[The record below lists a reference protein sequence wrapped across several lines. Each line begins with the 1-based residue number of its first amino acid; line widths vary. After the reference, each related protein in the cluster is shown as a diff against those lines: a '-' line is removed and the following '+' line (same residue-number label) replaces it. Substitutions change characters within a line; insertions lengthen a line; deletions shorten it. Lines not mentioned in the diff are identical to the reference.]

1 VVTISC
7 SGKFHAFA
15 LAEQMERLGKL
26 NRLYTTY
33 AYQKNKLLAKI
44 VKRIDKENIPAS
56 KISTNNLLAFPIKL
70 APRSVYLWN
79 DLFDQWVASKITND
93 LGKVFI
99 GWSGMSLH
107 SIKKA
112 QTQKMTTIVERG
124 SSHIEYQNKLL
135 RDEYKNFG
143 IEFSIDHRVI
153 KKELA
158 EYALAD
164 FISVPSYFVRNSFI
178 EMGVH
183 QDKLIMNPYGAGKA
197 FTDDVS
203 MQHKK
208 NDKFTI
214 VYLGTLSIRKGLIYL
229 FKALSEIEIPI
240 SDFDVWFIGRIDSE
254 LEATIKK
261 YKKSNWTFF
270 GPVDHYQLSAY
281 LSKCHVGVQPSVEE
295 GLSMVIPQ
303 MMASGITM
311 IVTPNSGGENII
323 EEGRNGFIVP
333 VRDSNALGRR
343 IEVLF
348 NDKILMN
355 NLGNRAKDVIKS
367 GFTWDDYGDR
377 YQINVEKY
385 LNA

>member
-44 VKRIDKENIPAS
+44 VKRVDKENIPAA
-56 KISTNNLLAFPIKL
+56 KISTNNFLAFPIKL
-70 APRSVYLWN
+70 APRTVYLWN
-79 DLFDQWVASKITND
+79 DLFDQWVASKIKSD
-93 LGKVFI
+93 SGKIFI

-107 SIKKA
+107 SVEKA
-112 QTQKMTTIVERG
+112 KSKKMTTILERG
-124 SSHIEYQNKLL
+124 SSHIVYQNKLL
-135 RDEYKNFG
+135 QDEYKNFG
-143 IEFSIDHRVI
+143 IEFSIDSRVI

-164 FISVPSYFVRNSFI
+164 FISVPSYFVKNSFI

-183 QDKLIMNPYGAGKA
+183 EDKLIMNPYGAGKA
-197 FTDDVS
+197 FTDDAV

-214 VYLGTLSIRKGLIYL
+214 VYLGTLSIRKGLVYL
-229 FKALSEIEIPI
+229 FKALAELDIPV
-240 SDFDVWFIGRIDSE
+240 SDFDVWFIGKIEPE
-254 LEATIKK
+254 LAATVEK

-270 GPVDHYQLSAY
+270 GQIDHYQLSGY

-303 MMASGITM
+303 MMACGVAM

-323 EEGRNGFIVP
+323 EEGKNGFVVP
-333 VRDSNALGRR
+333 IRDSNSIRR
-343 IEVLF
+343 CIGVLF
-348 NDKILMN
+348 SDTILMN
-355 NLGNRAKDVIKS
+355 NIGGKAKDVIKS

-377 YQINVEKY
+377 YLAVLKNW
-385 LNA
+385 N